1 VMLQKLGL
9 RRIVKTVERS
19 LKKRGVVG
27 SVVHVGTAVAD
38 RVAERVRRRGEP
50 AAAAPT
56 VDTDAEEDRDFDTKY
71 GVDTGGQIPQTELD
85 VAEKN
90 WIHGSA
96 YVPTSPVDMGKVLE
110 GTDVKFEETTFIDLG
125 SGKGRVLLMASMLPF
140 RRVVGVEFSPT
151 LADISR
157 DNIRRFTGPKACKD
171 VSVETMDATKY
182 VLPDG
187 PLVIFM
193 YHPFDEKIMAEVERN
208 VTRSL
213 QEKPRRILVVYWKP
227 VHREVWDQ
235 ASAFTKRREEGMCVI
250 YEGAVSGSRKAS

>member
-1 VMLQKLGL
+1 MLQKLGL

-38 RVAERVRRRGEP
+38 RVRRRGEASSTK
-50 AAAAPT
+50 AA
-56 VDTDAEEDRDFDTKY
+56 DNQHDAEVDRDFDTKY

-96 YVPTSPVDMGKVLE
+96 YIPTSPVDMGKVLE

-140 RRVVGVEFSPT
+140 KRVVGVEFSPS

-171 VSVETMDATKY
+171 ISVETNDATKF

-187 PLVIFM
+187 PLVLFM

-208 VTRSL
+208 VARSL
-213 QEKPRRILVVYWKP
+213 QEKPRRILVIYWKP
-227 VHREVWDQ
+227 VHREVWDG
-235 ASAFTKRREEGMCVI
+235 SSSFTKRREEGMCVI
-250 YEGAVSGSRKAS
+250 YEPVKAATVA